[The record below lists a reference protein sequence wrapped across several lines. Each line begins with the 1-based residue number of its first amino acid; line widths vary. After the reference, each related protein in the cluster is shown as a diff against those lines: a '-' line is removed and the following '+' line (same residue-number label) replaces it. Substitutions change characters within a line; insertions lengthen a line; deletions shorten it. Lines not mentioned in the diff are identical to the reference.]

1 MNLPGYLNN
10 INKEYI
16 GIEGKLFLVSV
27 KLIPF
32 DEFPASAKLILQ
44 NELEAD
50 PVAQAALDIL
60 GIDDNEKR
68 LEKFGLCRFGG
79 FDDKADYN
87 KDKKRLTPEYYD
99 CGQRGSCP
107 VEGKLCRFVQT
118 ENGYLT
124 PREIEFI
131 KLIAQDLADKQIAD
145 KLGISESTANTHRRN
160 IQHKIGCNSKVGI
173 CRFAVEKRII

>member
-1 MNLPGYLNN
+1 MIPPFLKN

-16 GIEGKLFLVSV
+16 GIDGQLYYVEV
-27 KLIPF
+27 KLVPF
-32 DEFPASAKLILQ
+32 PEFPAAAKLVLQ
-44 NELEAD
+44 KELDND
-50 PVAQAALDIL
+50 PIAQASLDIL
-60 GIDDNEKR
+60 GKTDPDER

-79 FDDKADYN
+79 FDNKADYN
-87 KDKKRLTPEYYD
+87 EEQGRMNPEYYD
-99 CGQRGSCP
+99 CGQRKTCP

-124 PREIEFI
+124 PREIEVV

-145 KLGISESTANTHRRN
+145 HLNMSVDTARTHRRN